1 MVSNLDLLTDEYA
14 KFFKVTAANS
24 TVLATMSEN

>member
-14 KFFKVTAANS
+14 KFLKVMAANY
-24 TVLATMSEN
+24 TVLATTSEN